1 MTPAQMQE
9 KSSMKV
15 KQVMDMM
22 ALLNLRVEARQ
33 RVDRQGFIEMLTFW
47 IDDEKYPAADGPIP
61 QSVIDKE
68 MESTMPVG
76 VSEESHAA

>member
-1 MTPAQMQE
+1 MTPEQMQE

-47 IDDEKYPAADGPIP
+47 IDDEKYPAAPTGENGPVTEEDLDRALSNI
-61 QSVIDKE
+61 
-68 MESTMPVG
+68 
-76 VSEESHAA
+76 SEDLHAA